1 MKLKLAINKELD
13 VMTTLGIS
21 AEEWLFIQL
30 LWLFKEGEEESLLRY
45 FTQAKK
51 DNIPREIL
59 ESLKEKNIIQHLYEI
74 PKSGEG
80 LNPLDIPLSKTFIS
94 KYLRESGEMGL
105 DLLSVYPPFIVSGV
119 KSFPMTNI
127 AKSFRSL
134 EDFSLA
140 YGKAIRFNLSDHEKI
155 ISLIEWAK
163 ENNAI
168 HFSLAEF
175 VISKKWELIEEIKEG
190 RVPNYYIPTFDTA
203 EML

>member
-13 VMTTLGIS
+13 IMANLGIS

-30 LWLFKEGEEESLLRY
+30 LWLFKEGEEDVLLRY

-51 DNIPREIL
+51 DSIPRELL
-59 ESLKEKNIIQHLYEI
+59 ESLKEKNIIQNSYEI
-74 PKSGEG
+74 PKSGNAI
-80 LNPLDIPLSKTFIS
+80 NPLDIPLSKTFTDR
-94 KYLRESGEMGL
+94 YLRESGEMGL
-105 DLLSVYPPFIVSGV
+105 DLLSVYPAFIVSGI

-134 EDFSLA
+134 EEFSLA
-140 YGKAIRFNLSDHEKI
+140 YGKAIRFNRFEHEKI

-175 VISKKWELIEEIKEG
+175 VISRKWELIENIKEG
-190 RVPNYYIPTFDTA
+190 NVPNYYIPTFDTA